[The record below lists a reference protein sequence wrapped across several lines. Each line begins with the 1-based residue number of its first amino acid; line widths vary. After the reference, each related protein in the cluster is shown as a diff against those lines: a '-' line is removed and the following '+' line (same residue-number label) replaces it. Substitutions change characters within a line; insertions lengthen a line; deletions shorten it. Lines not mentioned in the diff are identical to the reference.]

1 MARMVL
7 LAVAVALG
15 SAVIAVAG
23 HAPADVDS
31 YTGCLNTSSGTF
43 ANVAMGETPLAPCKD
58 KEIEVHLGGGDVT
71 GVVAGSGLSGGG
83 SEGQVALGVDSSA
96 VVTAIQPG
104 FGLSGGG
111 SGGDVTL
118 AIDPTTI
125 QRRVTTNCEAADGS
139 IAKINEDGT
148 AVCRPHAALGL
159 VATLDAG
166 TVHATGSDD
175 PDLCDEGH
183 NEGGTAGPFTSTAG
197 PVHLEPGVYQAVPRG
212 FRWQIGK
219 TVARDDADIFYQG
232 EVVAKLG
239 GARFERYVSTRGL
252 FADSDTDWG
261 SFTVVFGADVN
272 LEISAYAWACSDVE
286 AGGAVDIVRIA

>member
-1 MARMVL
+1 
-7 LAVAVALG
+7 
-15 SAVIAVAG
+15 
-23 HAPADVDS
+23 
-31 YTGCLNTSSGTF
+31 
-43 ANVAMGETPLAPCKD
+43 MGETPLAPCKD
-58 KEIEVHLGGGDVT
+58 KEIEAHLGGGDIT

-83 SEGQVALGVDSSA
+83 SDGQVALAVNSSA
-96 VVTAIQPG
+96 V
-104 FGLSGGG
+104 
-111 SGGDVTL
+111 
-118 AIDPTTI
+118 
-125 QRRVTTNCEAADGS
+125 
-139 IAKINEDGT
+139 AKINEDGT
-148 AVCRPHAALGL
+148 AVCRPDDALGL

-166 TVHATGSDD
+166 TVHAIGSDD

>member
-1 MARMVL
+1 
-7 LAVAVALG
+7 
-15 SAVIAVAG
+15 
-23 HAPADVDS
+23 
-31 YTGCLNTSSGTF
+31 
-43 ANVAMGETPLAPCKD
+43 MGETPLAPCKD

-83 SEGQVALGVDSSA
+83 SDGQVALGVDSSA

-125 QRRVTTNCEAADGS
+125 QRGVTTNCEAADGS

-212 FRWQIGK
+212 FRRS
-219 TVARDDADIFYQG
+219 ARPSRATTPTSSIKARSSPSSAARG
-232 EVVAKLG
+232 SSATSARVVC
-239 GARFERYVSTRGL
+239 SPTRIRTGVRSPL
-252 FADSDTDWG
+252 
-261 SFTVVFGADVN
+261 
-272 LEISAYAWACSDVE
+272 CS
-286 AGGAVDIVRIA
+286 VRT

>member
-7 LAVAVALG
+7 LAVVAALG
-15 SAVIAVAG
+15 GAVVAVAG
-23 HAPADVDS
+23 HAPADVAS

-43 ANVAMGETPLAPCKD
+43 VNVARGETPLAPCKE
-58 KEIEVHLGGGDVT
+58 KEIEAHLGGGDVT
-71 GVVAGSGLSGGG
+71 AVVAGAGLTGGG
-83 SEGQVALGVDSSA
+83 AGGEVSLGVDSSA

-118 AIDPTTI
+118 AIDSTTI
-125 QRRVTTNCEAADGS
+125 QRRVTTNCDAADAS
-139 IAKINEDGT
+139 ISKINEDGT
-148 AVCRPHAALGL
+148 AVCRPHDALGH

-166 TVHATGSDD
+166 TVHATGSVD

-197 PVHLEPGVYQAVPRG
+197 PVHLEPGVYLAVPRG

-219 TVARDDADIFYQG
+219 TVERDDADVFYQG
-232 EVVAKLG
+232 EVVAKLS

-252 FADSDTDWG
+252 FADSNTDWG
-261 SFTVVFGADVN
+261 SFTVAFGADVN
-272 LEISAYAWACSDVE
+272 LEISAFAWPCSDAEV
-286 AGGAVDIVRIA
+286 GGAVDIIRVG